1 MMNITSMKHIRL
13 VKAGTILCL
22 FLLAIAFQTATAQ
35 SSELTADEILDKV
48 DDLYRGD
55 SSQGTMTMTIKT
67 EHWTRELTLEYWSL
81 GKEKSLFRILA
92 PKKEKGTATLKCD
105 RDIWNYL
112 PKVNRT
118 IKLPSSMMSQSW
130 MGSHFTNDD
139 LVKESRFTDD
149 YTFEKSFDGERDGQ
163 NIIEITCIPHEDAAV
178 VWGKVIVIVEQD
190 SFIPLEISYYDEDME
205 LARTMRFSDVKDIG
219 DRKLPVS
226 MIVIPADKPDES
238 TEVTYDEINFN
249 VEIDEEF
256 FSLRNLQD
264 R

>member
-1 MMNITSMKHIRL
+1 MNIALMKYFRL
-13 VKAGTILCL
+13 LNTTIALCL
-22 FLLAIAFQTATAQ
+22 FVLVISFQSASAQ
-35 SSELTADEILDKV
+35 TSELTADEILDKV

-55 SSQGTMTMTIKT
+55 SSRGTMTMTIKT
-67 EHWTRELTLEYWSL
+67 EHWTRELKLNYWSL
-81 GKEKSLFRILA
+81 GKEFSLYRILS

-105 RDIWNYL
+105 KDIWNYL

-139 LVKESRFTDD
+139 LVKDSRFTDD
-149 YTFEKSFDGERDGQ
+149 YTFEKSFEGSRDEK
-163 NIIEITCIPHEDAAV
+163 NIIEIICIPLEDAAV
-178 VWGKVIVIVEQD
+178 VWGKVIVIVEQNT
-190 SFIPLEISYYDEDME
+190 FTPLEIGYYDEDME
-205 LARTMRFSDVKDIG
+205 LARTMIFSDVRDIG
-219 DRKLPVS
+219 DRMLPVS

-238 TEVTYDEINFN
+238 TEVTYDEIVFN
-249 VEIDEEF
+249 IEIDEDF